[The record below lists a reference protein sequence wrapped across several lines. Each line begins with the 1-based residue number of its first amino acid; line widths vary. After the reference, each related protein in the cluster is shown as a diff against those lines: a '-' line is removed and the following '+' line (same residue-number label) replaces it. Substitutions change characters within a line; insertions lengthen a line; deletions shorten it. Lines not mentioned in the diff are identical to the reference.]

1 MTLTEVYLINNLAL
15 VRVYVRTLLFNVCAR
30 GRPGVSAYQLNEKQP
45 TWASILDAE
54 YWAYN
59 IELHIGIAYTVKLN
73 LC

>member
-1 MTLTEVYLINNLAL
+1 MRTTTKKQIAICVTTTLTMMFI
-15 VRVYVRTLLFNVCAR
+15 NVCAK

-59 IELHIGIAYTVKLN
+59 NELHIGIAYTVKLD